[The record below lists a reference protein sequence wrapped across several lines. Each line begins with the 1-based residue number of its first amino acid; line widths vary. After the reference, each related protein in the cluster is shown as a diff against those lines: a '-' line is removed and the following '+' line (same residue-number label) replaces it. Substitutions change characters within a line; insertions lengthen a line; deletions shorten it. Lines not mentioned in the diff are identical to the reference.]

1 MKKHHKIILGGFSSV
16 LIIFMLAMSILTYT
30 MFLRQNIEFA
40 KINQDISTL
49 EIETQI
55 KLNELTDSM
64 IQTRSDLTL
73 IDSEVGSISNKI
85 KTLKNEA
92 SEDFSEIIEDSIKAV
107 VTVKTDIGQGTGFIL
122 SENGFLITNAHI
134 LAGGKSLTISN
145 YLEENLP
152 GQLIGYDTNYDIAL
166 IKISGI
172 HEYLDLE
179 NSNNTQIGEK
189 VIAIGNPLGLQFS
202 VSEGIVSATKR
213 TGILDEE
220 IYIQTDAALNPG
232 NSGGPLINKKGLAI
246 GINNFKISETEN
258 LGFALESNK
267 IKEIVNEIIKQELNQ
282 SLF

>member
-1 MKKHHKIILGGFSSV
+1 MKKHHKIIIGGFSSV

-122 SENGFLITNAHI
+122 SENGFLITNAHV

-152 GQLIGYDTNYDIAL
+152 GQLIGYNTKYDLAL
-166 IKISGI
+166 IKISGT

-189 VIAIGNPLGLQFS
+189 VIAIGNPMGLQFS

-213 TGILDEE
+213 TGILDEK

-267 IKEIVNEIIKQELNQ
+267 IKEIINEIIKQELNQ

>member
-1 MKKHHKIILGGFSSV
+1 
-16 LIIFMLAMSILTYT
+16 MSILTYT

-107 VTVKTDIGQGTGFIL
+107 VTEKTDIGQGTGFIL

-172 HEYLDLE
+172 HEYLYLE